1 MLSRMS
7 STRLLV
13 LGVVRFM
20 QPVHGYDVR
29 RELVS
34 WRVEESA
41 NVKAG
46 SIYSALKT
54 LEKDGLIEV
63 TGRMRA
69 DGKPE
74 RTEYVLTPEGE
85 KEFTVLLREAWWR
98 VKRPAEPLVAAL
110 LMMGNMPRE
119 ELISAVG
126 SRIAQLRSQAEE
138 IRYVHA
144 SIKDGDTGADG
155 AIPEHVREM
164 LDFLLSRATGEI
176 EWSRTFIRHLKDG
189 RYTFPGEPG
198 HPELGTTRGSE
209 QPERA

>member
-1 MLSRMS
+1 MLPRMS

-29 RELVS
+29 REIVS
-34 WRVEESA
+34 WRVEQST

-63 TGRMRA
+63 TGKMRA
-69 DGKPE
+69 GGKPE
-74 RTEYVLTPEGE
+74 RTQYVLTPEGE

-98 VKRPAEPLVAAL
+98 VEQPAEPLVAAL
-110 LMMGNMPRE
+110 SMMRYLPRA
-119 ELISAVG
+119 ELISAVR
-126 SRIAQLRSQAEE
+126 SRIAQLRSQADE

-144 SIKDGDTGADG
+144 SIKDGDTGAEG
-155 AIPEHVREM
+155 GIPEHVREM
-164 LDFLLSRATGEI
+164 LDLLLSRATGEI
-176 EWSRTFIRHLKDG
+176 EWSRTFIRHLKEG

-198 HPELGTTRGSE
+198 HPEPGITRGSE
-209 QPERA
+209 QSEEA

>member
-1 MLSRMS
+1 MS
-7 STRLLV
+7 PTRLLV

-34 WRVEESA
+34 WRVKEST

-54 LEKDGLIEV
+54 LAKDGLIEV
-63 TGRMRA
+63 TGKMRA

-98 VKRPAEPLVAAL
+98 VERPAEPLVAAL
-110 LMMGNMPRE
+110 LMMRNMPRE

-138 IRYVHA
+138 IRYVHG

-155 AIPEHVREM
+155 GIPEHVREM

-198 HPELGTTRGSE
+198 HPELGPIRGSE
-209 QPERA
+209 QSEEA